1 MIYMLNI
8 ALKSNERRI
17 STNIAFNRLVNIVL

>member
-17 STNIAFNRLVNIVL
+17 LTNIAFNRLVNIVL